1 MYKKYMLKCSEF
13 TSYVTTSDDPSGWNE
28 KDYYF
33 DTEEEM
39 IDFVK
44 SHLDFAFRV
53 EAAFK
58 LEQLSNDIFC

>member
-13 TSYVTTSDDPSGWNE
+13 TSYITTSDDPSGWNE

-33 DTEEEM
+33 NSEEEM
-39 IDFVK
+39 VEFVK

-53 EAAFK
+53 EAAFR
-58 LEQLSNDIFC
+58 LEQLDNNIF